1 MVKSAVKVMVRTR
14 PTSNFAS
21 KNINIVPETA
31 NIDVH
36 IPKDASQGM
45 INNQQDSWKFK
56 FDGILHNA
64 SQDAVYD
71 KAAREI
77 VSSVVEGYN
86 GSILA
91 YGQTGA
97 GKTFT
102 MTGPGQVYKYRG
114 IMSRAI
120 SHIFQEISAKIE
132 QEVTVKCG
140 YVEIY
145 NELMYDLLSQVPSIE
160 QTGNIMIQ
168 DDALGGIHIKGLS
181 FTTCR
186 NEEEALNCLFEGDS
200 NKTVAEHSLNK
211 QSSRSHCV
219 FIISL
224 ESRSRVESSEKVICS
239 KLNIIDLAGS
249 ERTKK
254 TGSEG
259 ITLTEANFINK
270 SLSYLEQVVVALSDR
285 GRDYVPYRQSKLT
298 HMLKDSL
305 GGNSKTLMMANI
317 WPEPDHIEETI
328 STLRFATRMMRV
340 SNEATINVKLDP
352 AQLIKRYEREVRDL
366 KQELAMHDTLA
377 NRGRITYEPYTP
389 EQQYEM
395 QKLAEGFL
403 DGSVDD
409 IEISS
414 LRQVKELFYQFRGI
428 YRKTL
433 ARLGVTDLKLGSV
446 AQSEDSRH
454 PTYHERVTNE
464 EVEEEGEV
472 GDVEQSHGFGVGKA
486 DAKARPLD
494 SSALEPRHRFEQE
507 EEPEVSEEGEKS
519 YREVVQPRKQLPA
532 NFDKNQAFMEYK
544 NTIGKEKEDMIES
557 DKNLLKSKKTEQR
570 SMTLGING
578 IKREIDE
585 TARKIDEKKLNKQVD
600 EDIID
605 EEEFAL
611 IKDLKEL
618 KRGYREK
625 YEILNSIKGD
635 INMINQNLEQTRST
649 MVSEFE
655 DWIMQKY
662 GEIPGNVAGTDSK
675 QEASRPA
682 AASAEL
688 DDEDEDLDAIAYIK
702 AKRNVSNLHKAK
714 KQLLTIKHK

>member
-21 KNINIVPETA
+21 KNINIVPDTA

-114 IMSRAI
+114 MMSRAI

-219 FIISL
+219 FIVQL

-454 PTYHERVTNE
+454 PTYHERVTAE
-464 EVEEEGEV
+464 DVEEEGEV

-519 YREVVQPRKQLPA
+519 YREVVQPRKQLPS

-557 DKNLLKSKKTEQR
+557 DKNLVKQKKTEVR
-570 SMTLGING
+570 SMTLGINS
-578 IKREIDE
+578 IKREIDD

-625 YEILNSIKGD
+625 YEILNSIKSD
-635 INMINQNLEQTRST
+635 INMISQNLEQTRTT
-649 MVSEFE
+649 MLAEFE

-662 GEIPGNVAGTDSK
+662 GEIPGNVANMDSN

-682 AASAEL
+682 AAEL
-688 DDEDEDLDAIAYIK
+688 ADEEEDLDAIAYIK